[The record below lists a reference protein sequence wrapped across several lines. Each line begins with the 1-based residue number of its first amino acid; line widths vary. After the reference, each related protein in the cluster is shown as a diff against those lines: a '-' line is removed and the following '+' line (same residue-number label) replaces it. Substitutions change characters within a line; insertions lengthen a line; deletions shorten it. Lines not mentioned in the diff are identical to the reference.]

1 MVISKEHFLQAL
13 AHIEN
18 PEATPEQKAVWLSHI
33 ILFADQQYYIHDDPV
48 LADKE
53 YDQFFKELQKIEQ
66 QHPELIHP
74 NSPTQRIAAG
84 HSSRFDPVPHIVPML
99 SLENSYDAEDLI
111 AWDKKIRE
119 ALPAQ
124 TIQYSVEP
132 KYDGA
137 GISLIYENGKLAVA
151 ATRGDGLIGEDIS
164 INARQI
170 RTIPL
175 YADFPAQG
183 ISQIEIR
190 GEVLIRKNTFA
201 QINEQ
206 RAEEG
211 LPPLANPRNAA
222 SGTLRIL
229 DPEEVRRRN
238 LHAILYHI
246 SYVAEHEHQAR
257 PLQQGH
263 YESLQWLRDYA
274 FATPAADMKLC
285 QNIQEVIQFCQQYE
299 ERRDELPFEIDGM
312 VVKVNQ
318 FEQQEALGM
327 TSHHPRWA
335 IAFKFKARQ
344 ASSRLREV
352 EFQVGRTGIITP
364 VAKIEPVYI
373 GGVTIGSVSLF
384 NEDIIREKDI
394 RLGDTVLV
402 ERAGDVIPYIVKPL
416 TQLRDGSETT
426 IQFPANCPVCH
437 TEIVREEGEAAW
449 RCINSLCPAQAVER
463 IIHFVSK
470 DAMDIR
476 SLGAS
481 NVRRFYELGILKNV
495 EDIYRLPY
503 DQLRT
508 LDKFGAR
515 SIQNL
520 QEAIEQ
526 SKSRALHRLIFGLGI
541 KYVGEATAKTL
552 ARNIQSIFDLSHM
565 DEEQLQQYEDIGP
578 KAASSIVHFFHNPEN
593 IHLLQQLAAL
603 GLATEHPAQQAQAH
617 GELPWAGKTFLF
629 TGTLSQF
636 KRSEAEEL
644 VEARGGKI
652 LSGVSSKLNY
662 LIAGAEAG
670 SKLDKAKKLNSIHI
684 LSEDQFSAM
693 LAEN

>member
-1 MVISKEHFLQAL
+1 MAISKEKFLQGIEVLNTHNADPQQKVEAL
-13 AHIEN
+13 
-18 PEATPEQKAVWLSHI
+18 THI
-33 ILFADQQYYIHDDPV
+33 ILYADQQYYLHDDPV

-53 YDQFFKELQKIEQ
+53 YDQYFAELKKIEKEYPQ
-66 QHPELIHP
+66 LIHP
-74 NSPTQRIAAG
+74 NSPTQRIAEG
-84 HSSRFDPVPHIVPML
+84 RSTRFDPVPHIVPML
-99 SLENSYDAEDLI
+99 SLENSYNDDDLRT
-111 AWDKKIRE
+111 WDKKLRE
-119 ALPAQ
+119 ALPGQ
-124 TIQYSVEP
+124 HIQYSVEP

-137 GISLIYENGKLAVA
+137 GISLIYEQGKLSVA

-170 RTIPL
+170 RSIPL
-175 YADFPAQG
+175 FADFPAQG

-190 GEVLIRKNTFA
+190 GEVLIRKHTFA

-206 RAEEG
+206 RSEEG

-229 DPEEVRRRN
+229 DPAEVRRRG

-246 SYVAEHEHQAR
+246 SYVAEQDHQVQ
-257 PLQQGH
+257 PLHIGH
-263 YESLQWLRDYA
+263 YESMQWLAQHA
-274 FATPAADMKLC
+274 FATPAAEMKRC
-285 QNIQEVIQFCQQYE
+285 EHIEEVIQYCLQYE
-299 ERRDELPFEIDGM
+299 EQRDQLPFEIDGM
-312 VVKVNQ
+312 VVKVNS
-318 FEQQEALGM
+318 FEQQEALGI

-344 ASSRLREV
+344 ASAKLREV

-364 VAKIEPVYI
+364 VAKIEPVHI
-373 GGVTIGSVSLF
+373 AGVTISSVSLF
-384 NEDIIREKDI
+384 NEDIIRDKDI
-394 RLGDTVLV
+394 RIGDTVLV

-449 RCINSLCPAQAVER
+449 RCINTLCPAQAVER

-476 SLGAS
+476 SLGAA
-481 NVRRFYELGILKNV
+481 NVRRFFELGILNSV

-565 DEEQLQQYEDIGP
+565 DEEKLQQYEDIGP